1 MHPQQQPTREQAI
14 AHFKSQIVQ
23 RELTLGFYEKQRKA
37 KQLRFDVAALDQA
50 RARRLSVVDT
60 ELKRAELVWQAEQLE
75 FEASTGQ
82 LDMMIVQTKLEI
94 EHFTSMLKMA
104 ESTIV
109 DPRTMGVSMQ

>member
-14 AHFKSQIVQ
+14 AHFKSQIAQ
-23 RELTLGFYEKQRKA
+23 RELTLGFYEKQRRA
-37 KQLRFDVAALDQA
+37 KQFRFDVAALEASDIT
-50 RARRLSVVDT
+50 D
-60 ELKRAELVWQAEQLE
+60 KRANMIWQAEQLE

-109 DPRTMGVSMQ
+109 DPRSLGVSMQ